1 MKARFGRQSGTG
13 VSFFA
18 FQDIITGTSGFLIVL
33 TLFLALNLDEALVEG
48 NHTKPYAKREE
59 DLRSMQS
66 RIVSTRN
73 LMADLQNRPAEDE
86 TTLRRMI
93 GQWTSTVAELESALT
108 PGLNKAFDATAM
120 DRELRD
126 TKQKL
131 LTRTEKM
138 NASIYQAELLSSGL
152 NKEVPD
158 LEKKIKDAESS
169 LQRVQSRRN
178 VISLVP
184 ELSDNKKEPILVL
197 VQASMIR
204 FQRANGQP
212 ASAGSIPDFVN
223 YLRAATAAT
232 HYVVFYFKPSG
243 ANHFES
249 LTRIARQEG
258 FEIGYDVIPEG
269 LDVEFHNSVPVTKP

>member
-1 MKARFGRQSGTG
+1 
-13 VSFFA
+13 
-18 FQDIITGTSGFLIVL
+18 
-33 TLFLALNLDEALVEG
+33 
-48 NHTKPYAKREE
+48 
-59 DLRSMQS
+59 
-66 RIVSTRN
+66 
-73 LMADLQNRPAEDE
+73 
-86 TTLRRMI
+86 
-93 GQWTSTVAELESALT
+93 
-108 PGLNKAFDATAM
+108 
-120 DRELRD
+120 
-126 TKQKL
+126 
-131 LTRTEKM
+131 M
-138 NASIYQAELLSSGL
+138 NASIHQAELLSSGL

>member
-1 MKARFGRQSGTG
+1 
-13 VSFFA
+13 
-18 FQDIITGTSGFLIVL
+18 
-33 TLFLALNLDEALVEG
+33 
-48 NHTKPYAKREE
+48 
-59 DLRSMQS
+59 
-66 RIVSTRN
+66 
-73 LMADLQNRPAEDE
+73 
-86 TTLRRMI
+86 
-93 GQWTSTVAELESALT
+93 
-108 PGLNKAFDATAM
+108 
-120 DRELRD
+120 
-126 TKQKL
+126 
-131 LTRTEKM
+131 M

-158 LEKKIKDAESS
+158 LKKKIKDAESS

>member
-33 TLFLALNLDEALVEG
+33 SLFLALNLDEALVEG

-73 LMADLQNRPAEDE
+73 LVADLQNRPAEDE

-138 NASIYQAELLSSGL
+138 NASIHQAELLSSGL
-152 NKEVPD
+152 NTEVPD

-223 YLRAATAAT
+223 YLRATTAAT